1 MIGNYLK
8 IAYRTLLRYKAYAVI
23 NILGLTLGLA
33 GAIIIFLLVKF
44 HMSFDNFHTKTDRIQ
59 RIVTKL
65 HFDDVAYT
73 AGIPLP
79 MSEEIRNNYSFI
91 EKVATCIQE
100 YGTTISLLNTNGS
113 TVKKFKEE
121 ESVVF
126 VEPEY
131 FSILDFPAISG
142 NPSKDLK
149 DPNVVFL
156 TKKYAM
162 KYFGTLDVI
171 GKTIKINNILPLKVV
186 GVLQDIP
193 NNSDRIFNIFVS
205 YKSLPAFDPRYK
217 DKFKNWNGINS
228 DTHCFVLLKDA
239 SQTPLLAKAMIEL
252 PKKVY
257 NKADVKIYEFKLLG
271 LRDIHFASDYDGKA
285 PKAALISFA
294 LIGLF
299 LIVTA
304 CINFINLAT
313 AQALKRSKEVGVRK
327 VLGSTKTQ
335 LFWQFIT
342 ETSLISICALFLAYA
357 LAYVA
362 FPYLNGWL
370 DDLTGYQMVFSEITD
385 FKVYIALILTILV
398 VVVFSGFYPALVLA
412 GFNPVT
418 ALKGKVSTQNVG
430 GVSIRK
436 SLVVA
441 QFVISQI
448 LIISTIVIST
458 QMDFFQNTNL
468 GFKHDAVVV
477 LSVPT
482 QDNIKLATMKSRIS
496 ELSAVKNFCY
506 ESGAPA
512 SGSNNQT
519 SFTFDNREK
528 AEPYQVNVKAVD
540 EDFIKT
546 YKIPL
551 VCGRNITHSDTL
563 RDVIINEVLVKKLG
577 LKSPLDAIGKKVRV
591 SGRSDGTIVG
601 VIKSFHVYSLHSEI
615 PPLAIYSQLNRYS
628 ECGINVSMTDMPNT
642 LSAIEKIW
650 NETFPEYVFDYHFLD
665 QNIKE
670 FYSLE
675 NLMLRLI
682 KAFSL
687 LAIFIGCLGLYGLVS
702 FMVTQKNQGNRGKKK
717 Y

>member
-1 MIGNYLK
+1 M
-8 IAYRTLLRYKAYAVI
+8 
-23 NILGLTLGLA
+23 
-33 GAIIIFLLVKF
+33 
-44 HMSFDNFHTKTDRIQ
+44 
-59 RIVTKL
+59 
-65 HFDDVAYT
+65 
-73 AGIPLP
+73 
-79 MSEEIRNNYSFI
+79 
-91 EKVATCIQE
+91 
-100 YGTTISLLNTNGS
+100 
-113 TVKKFKEE
+113 
-121 ESVVF
+121 
-126 VEPEY
+126 
-131 FSILDFPAISG
+131 
-142 NPSKDLK
+142 
-149 DPNVVFL
+149 
-156 TKKYAM
+156 
-162 KYFGTLDVI
+162 
-171 GKTIKINNILPLKVV
+171 
-186 GVLQDIP
+186 
-193 NNSDRIFNIFVS
+193 
-205 YKSLPAFDPRYK
+205 
-217 DKFKNWNGINS
+217 
-228 DTHCFVLLKDA
+228 
-239 SQTPLLAKAMIEL
+239 
-252 PKKVY
+252 
-257 NKADVKIYEFKLLG
+257 
-271 LRDIHFASDYDGKA
+271 
-285 PKAALISFA
+285 
-294 LIGLF
+294 
-299 LIVTA
+299 
-304 CINFINLAT
+304 
-313 AQALKRSKEVGVRK
+313 
-327 VLGSTKTQ
+327 
-335 LFWQFIT
+335 
-342 ETSLISICALFLAYA
+342 
-357 LAYVA
+357 A

-702 FMVTQKNQGNRGKKK
+702 FMVTQKTKEIGVRKVLGASVPQILWLFMKEFSKLIIIAFLIAAPAAWWVMKSWLEDFTFRISIGAEIFFVAVITTSFIAIVTVGYQSTKAALANPVKSLRTE
-717 Y
+717 